1 MTLDSHGKLALVELI
16 IYIPIGL
23 FCIYNNIR
31 HGFRRDVGWI
41 YLTIFSISK
50 SSEHSWS
57 QPSLL
62 IIKFFIVKIAGS
74 VMTIQIENGTNT
86 SMVTTATILN
96 TIALSPLLNASL
108 CFLNVGYVLSQ
119 QQNRAYGN

>member
-119 QQNRAYGN
+119 